1 MRRMKDRCPFK
12 DPGRCDIW
20 MDYQI
25 SLNSLKETEELAHGN
40 WIEICRLH
48 ERIEL
53 LESILRKNRIDIPPE
68 Y

>member
-1 MRRMKDRCPFK
+1 
-12 DPGRCDIW
+12 

-40 WIEICRLH
+40 WIEICQLH

-53 LESILRKNRIDIPPE
+53 LESILRQNRINIPPE